1 MSADV
6 NSDTKELVMRVLGQ
20 RDGVR
25 DGVRTAV
32 VMERTK
38 LSHEEVLAAL
48 DALRKDGRAVRLST
62 GAWRRMWRD
71 LDPRR
76 IPSADEFE
84 PSVLAALR
92 RVRKMAGGPD
102 YVPTSSRRGAP
113 VNLPKK
119 RVSADALSDE
129 GGE

>member
-1 MSADV
+1 MSDNV
-6 NSDTKELVMRVLGQ
+6 SDDTKELVMRVLGQ

-25 DGVRTAV
+25 DGVRTSV

-38 LSHEEVLAAL
+38 LSHEEALAAL
-48 DALRKDGRAVRLST
+48 EALRKDGRAVRLST

-76 IPSADEFE
+76 IPSIDEFD
-84 PSVLAALR
+84 PSVQKVLK
-92 RVRKMAGGPD
+92 RVRAMAGGPD

-119 RVSADALSDE
+119 REVNDE
-129 GGE
+129 